1 MTTLTIPSLLEV
13 LRDHSLDDRLADRLD
28 PTLPTRQWL
37 RLDSSDDFELWLIS
51 WPAGTGTGWHD
62 HGAASGA
69 FTVLRGTLTE
79 YTWDGVLHAR
89 TLNQGAG
96 RAFRSN
102 HIHDVANEADAAP
115 ALSLHAYTPRLAAMT
130 TYELVRGHL
139 EVTGVEKSGGQW

>member
-28 PTLPTRQWL
+28 PTLPGRQWL

-51 WPAGTGTGWHD
+51 WPAGTGAGWHD

-79 YTWDGVLHAR
+79 YTWDVGDGSSSVTETDPAVTHQYSQAR
-89 TLNQGAG
+89 TFVIRLTVRDSAG
-96 RAFRSN
+96 R
-102 HIHDVANEADAAP
+102 
-115 ALSLHAYTPRLAAMT
+115 
-130 TYELVRGHL
+130 
-139 EVTGVEKSGGQW
+139 TGL